1 MDDNEI
7 KELSEQIR
15 SVAKIELPQIK
26 NPSIL
31 NKGLNAI
38 KDNNYIYFKNGNY
51 YSNANDTLYLE
62 KGETFKGKIKKGEQ
76 YILVEGEYKWPSG
89 QIFIGQFGENN
100 KYKGNLKLENGNSY
114 DGEFDNINY
123 NGKGKF
129 NWNGKEYIYGN
140 FQNGKIEGEAVLQ
153 KKDYILIGNF
163 KDSKVE
169 GKVSKFN
176 VHSKQHFYVFP
187 EFNFENGLFK
197 EELEVTRDNKTFLL
211 SNENLNNITP
221 SKFRI
226 ERVISNKELIDLNRC
241 FNLINNIVPTI
252 EPPSIPKEGLIV
264 LEDNYPEIIFKND
277 IKANFDDDNDTY
289 QLLLPN
295 GEKLE
300 GFIKESDEDK
310 DKYFIYEGTYYWP
323 SGQVYIG
330 CFNENNSLD
339 YNDVDLRFRDEWT
352 YKGSIENGKLKGRG
366 KFEWKNGNKLAAYF
380 LNGRINGTY
389 QIKWDDL
396 LLEGNMTSS
405 SINDFEATIDHHQYK
420 IQKIDKNIGNKRQLL
435 LIEKDESEYFLVL
448 YKIQNNEVIISKNNI
463 INNEEK
469 EILLNILNKEYT
481 FPAIKP
487 FSTGKNGLV
496 IDYKKNNEEINF
508 GNGIIYNKEA
518 KTLSLPNKEKFKG
531 ELRQDSN
538 NIYWLKEGEYEW
550 PSGQK
555 YIGTFNEKNNFE
567 GNENTKI
574 IFDNKCTYEGE
585 FEKGKPNGKGKII
598 WENGDNI
605 EGNFDNGKV
614 YGETNI
620 KKNNLN
626 FSGNFINSVIKGS
639 INNINIKIK
648 NHNYKISSITIN
660 NGIIEDNVLDIEDE
674 ENNKIEVEIKE
685 ENKQILPI
693 ENYIIYECNE
703 NEILLLFKS
712 LSKIRKI
719 QIPYYKSSFL
729 EKEINLP
736 NDSDNKTVKI
746 TFSNNEKFKGK
757 IKQIDKNIIYEGEYA
772 WPNGQKYIG
781 TFVNKK
787 FDKGELKYNNEWNYK
802 GEFKN
807 GKIEGNGEYKNN
819 IKGEVI
825 KGIFENG
832 EIKKSV
838 IINTKDYHFEG
849 DNIDSISEL
858 YIKYFKK
865 KINNF
870 DYEINNFKMT
880 DDTIQLLRGKI
891 PSEKVISK
899 DLKLKMIESL
909 LIETKSNKQ
918 KFFYHEPFNKEESKE
933 NKIKMLKIQD
943 NINSQKLSK
952 LSIYYNRLSNENRNI
967 KGEIG
972 KIIGV
977 NLTQEISITELMHK
991 IKKTELVNKEDA
1003 ERLKSKIEQSKNKEF
1018 SNDNN
1023 FEEIEEK
1030 EILRIC
1036 NNQLLKDMEN
1046 EIGLINQDINTLRK
1060 EREIIEKEKNEKNK
1074 ELNDLLFYHEKI
1086 IDNYNVLMNQKE
1098 TIEKDIFKIEQNRKN
1113 VEEENNNLVKYLNN
1127 IKNNNGKK
1135 NNKNCIVQNKIKN
1148 LENEN
1153 HKILKEI
1160 NEKQEIINS
1169 GNKEKEELMKKIKE
1183 LEEIIEKQKSNK

>member
-7 KELSEQIR
+7 KELSEQLR

-38 KDNNYIYFKNGNY
+38 KDNNIYFKNGNY
-51 YSNANDTLYLE
+51 YSSVNNTFYLE
-62 KGETFKGKIKKGEQ
+62 KGETFKGKIKEGEQ
-76 YILVEGEYKWPSG
+76 YILEEGEYKWPSG
-89 QIFIGQFGENN
+89 QIFNGQFGEN
-100 KYKGNLKLENGNSY
+100 KYKGNLKLENGYSY
-114 DGEFDNINY
+114 KGEFDNINY

-129 NWNGKEYIYGN
+129 NWNSEEYIDGN
-140 FQNGKIEGEAVLQ
+140 FQNGKIEGEAVLM
-153 KKDYILIGNF
+153 KKNYILIGNF
-163 KDSKVE
+163 KNSKVE

-176 VHSKQHFYVFP
+176 FHSKKHFYVFP
-187 EFNFENGLFK
+187 EFNFENGLFN
-197 EELEVTRDNKTFLL
+197 EELEITRDNKTFLL
-211 SNENLNNITP
+211 TNQNLNNITP
-221 SKFRI
+221 SESRI
-226 ERVISNKELIDLNRC
+226 EKVISNKELNDLNRC

-252 EPPSIPKEGLIV
+252 ERPSIPKEGLIV
-264 LEDNYPEIIFKND
+264 LEEHYPEILFKND
-277 IKANFDDDNDTY
+277 IKAIIDDDDDDH
-289 QLLLPN
+289 QLFLPN
-295 GEKLE
+295 GEKFE
-300 GFIKESDEDK
+300 GFIKDLDIN
-310 DKYFIYEGTYYWP
+310 KYCIYEGTYSWP

-330 CFNENNSLD
+330 RFNENNSLEFD
-339 YNDVDLRFRDEWT
+339 DVDLRFKDEWT
-352 YKGSIENGKLKGRG
+352 YKGIIENGKIKGRG
-366 KFEWKNGNKLAAYF
+366 MFEWKNGNKLSAYF
-380 LNGRINGTY
+380 LNGKINGTY
-389 QIKWDDL
+389 KIKWDDL

-405 SINDFEATIDHHQYK
+405 SINDFEATIDKHLYK

-435 LIEKDESEYFLVL
+435 LIEKDESEYFLVI
-448 YKIQNNEVIISKNNI
+448 YKIKNNEVIISKNNM

-469 EILLNILNKEYT
+469 EILLNILNMEYT
-481 FPAIKP
+481 FPRIEP
-487 FSTGKNGLV
+487 FSIGKDGLIV
-496 IDYKKNNEEINF
+496 DDRKNNEEINF
-508 GNGIIYNKEA
+508 GNGIKYNKES
-518 KTLSLPNKEKFKG
+518 KTLSLPNNEKFKG

-648 NHNYKISSITIN
+648 DHNYKISSITIN
-660 NGIIEDNVLDIEDE
+660 NGIIQDNVLDIEDE

-693 ENYIIYECNE
+693 ENYKIFECNE

-712 LSKIRKI
+712 LSKIRKM

-736 NDSDNKTVKI
+736 NDSDNKTLKI

-757 IKQIDKNIIYEGEYA
+757 IKQIDKNIIYEGEYV

-787 FDKGELKYNNEWNYK
+787 FDVGELKYNNEWSYK
-802 GEFKN
+802 GEFKK
-807 GKIEGNGEYKNN
+807 GIIEGNGEYNN
-819 IKGEVI
+819 YIKGEVI
-825 KGIFENG
+825 RGIFENG

-838 IINTKDYHFEG
+838 IIKTKDFHFEG

-858 YIKYFKK
+858 YINIYKK

-870 DYEINNFKMT
+870 DYEINDFKMT
-880 DDTIQLLRGKI
+880 DDKIKLLKGKLQL
-891 PSEKVISK
+891 EKVISK

-918 KFFYHEPFNKEESKE
+918 KFYYHEPFNKEESKE

-977 NLTQEISITELMHK
+977 NLSQEISFNELMHK
-991 IKKTELVNKEDA
+991 IKMTEAVNKEDA
-1003 ERLKSKIEQSKNKEF
+1003 VRLKSKIEQSKNKDLSKE
-1018 SNDNN
+1018 NN

-1036 NNQLLKDMEN
+1036 NNKLLKDMEN
-1046 EIGLINQDINTLRK
+1046 EIGLIKQDINTLRK
-1060 EREIIEKEKNEKNK
+1060 ERDIIEKEKNEKNK

-1098 TIEKDIFKIEQNRKN
+1098 TIEKDIFIIEQNRKN

-1135 NNKNCIVQNKIKN
+1135 NNKNCIVHNKIKN

-1153 HKILKEI
+1153 HRILKEI